1 MGKFHGVANLIFF
14 SNLTMSPNHNMN
26 LFHIIEPYPEEGPA
40 TQQMSIERGVSIHYH
55 NLG

>member
-1 MGKFHGVANLIFF
+1 MGCKSHFF